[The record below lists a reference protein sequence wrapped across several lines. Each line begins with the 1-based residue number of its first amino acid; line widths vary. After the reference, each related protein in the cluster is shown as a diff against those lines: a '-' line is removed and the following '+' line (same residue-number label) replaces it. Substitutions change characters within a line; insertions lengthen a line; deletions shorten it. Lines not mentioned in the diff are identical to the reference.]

1 MNFPKHLID
10 KYNVPVPRYTSYPPA
25 NFFAQGI
32 THNEAVELYSGSNR
46 TATQHIAFYIHI
58 PFCHKIC
65 HYCGCNSYTFG
76 KGNSV
81 EEYVNALK
89 KEILM
94 MVPLIDRSRPVT
106 QIHYGGGTP
115 NAIDARYLHEINELI
130 FTHFN
135 IAPEAEIA
143 IETNPAHLDFAYI
156 DQLKAAR
163 FNRISLGIQDFDPV
177 ILKTVNREPSAL
189 PVQALIDYL
198 RKGDQPMRVNLDFI
212 YGLPGQTV
220 ESFNHTMEQAIQ
232 LRPDRLVTFS
242 YAHVPWL
249 KTYQKILERRG
260 LPDAAVKLDMLLH
273 SRALLLDNGYKTLG
287 LDHYV
292 LPDDDLFTAYESHKL
307 HRNFQGYC
315 TRETTGQV
323 YAFGVSGISQL
334 DEGYIQSTKSIAD
347 YVATI
352 EQGRFAVDKSLVLT
366 KDQQLI
372 KEAITQLMCN
382 KNLHWDSMAQLAGVS
397 RQYLL
402 DVLQFDRAAFTLF
415 EDDGLIEMSG
425 EGITVTDTGS
435 FFIRNIAAA
444 LDPAYTAAAE
454 NRFSKSV

>member
-25 NFFAQGI
+25 NFFVQGI
-32 THNEAVELYSGSNR
+32 THNEAADLYTGSNQ
-46 TATQHIAFYIHI
+46 TATRHIAFYIHI

-81 EEYVNALK
+81 EAYVDALK
-89 KEILM
+89 KEITM
-94 MVPLIDRSRPVT
+94 MVPLLDRGRPVT

-115 NAIDARYLHEINELI
+115 NAIEARYLQEINELI
-130 FTHFN
+130 FSNFN
-135 IAPEAEIA
+135 IAPNAEIA
-143 IETNPAHLDFAYI
+143 IEANPAHLDFAYI
-156 DQLKAAR
+156 DRLKAAR
-163 FNRISLGIQDFDPV
+163 FNRISLGIQDFDPI
-177 ILKTVNREPSAL
+177 ILKLVNREPSAL
-189 PVQALIDYL
+189 PVEALMDYL
-198 RKGDQPMRVNLDFI
+198 RQGDNPMRVNLDFI
-212 YGLPGQTV
+212 YGLPGQTT
-220 ESFNHTMEQAIQ
+220 ESFLATVKQAIL

-249 KTYQKILERRG
+249 KSQQKILERHG
-260 LPDAAVKLDMLLH
+260 LPDADTKLEMLLQT
-273 SRALLLDNGYKTLG
+273 RALLLNNGYKSLG

-292 LPDDDLFTAYESHKL
+292 LPDDDLYTACNNQKL

-334 DEGYIQSTKSIAD
+334 DRGYIQYTKSIAGYID
-347 YVATI
+347 AI
-352 EQGRFAVDKSLVLT
+352 NKGQFAVDKSLVLT
-366 KDQQLI
+366 PEQQLI

-382 KNLHWDSMAQLAGVS
+382 KSLHWNSMAGMAGVS
-397 RQYLL
+397 RQHLL
-402 DVLQFDRAAFTLF
+402 DVLHFDRAAFTVF
-415 EDDGLIEMSG
+415 EEDGLIELNA
-425 EGITVTDTGS
+425 EGITVTETGS
-435 FFIRNIAAA
+435 FFMRNIAAA
-444 LDPAYTAAAE
+444 LDPALKIVSG